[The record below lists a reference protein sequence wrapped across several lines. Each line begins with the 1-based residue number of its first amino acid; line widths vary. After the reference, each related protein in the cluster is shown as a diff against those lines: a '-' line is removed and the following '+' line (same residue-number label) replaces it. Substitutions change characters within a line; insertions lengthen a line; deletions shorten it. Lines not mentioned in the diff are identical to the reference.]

1 MSVSSEIIVKAFIKM
16 MNKNFLDAY
25 LVKKGDNKSG
35 EIFLKVSNLLGYA
48 MLYSY
53 RKSNINNPW
62 EIYGSES
69 WQIDTDINRKLDKI
83 TSIDSDAWIIELEDK
98 NGKFSSFKEE
108 A

>member
-16 MNKNFLDAY
+16 MNKLFLDAY

-69 WQIDTDINRKLDKI
+69 WQTDTDINKKLDKI

-98 NGKFSSFKEE
+98 GGKFSSFKEE
-108 A
+108 S

>member
-1 MSVSSEIIVKAFIKM
+1 MSVSSEIIVKSFIKT
-16 MNKNFLDAY
+16 MNKLFLDAY

-69 WQIDTDINRKLDKI
+69 WQTDTDINKKLDKI

-98 NGKFSSFKEE
+98 SGKFSSFKEE
-108 A
+108 S

>member
-53 RKSNINNPW
+53 RKSNINKPW

-69 WQIDTDINRKLDKI
+69 WQIDTDINKKLDKI

>member
-1 MSVSSEIIVKAFIKM
+1 MSVSSEIIVKAFIKT
-16 MNKNFLDAY
+16 MNKLFLDAY

-35 EIFLKVSNLLGYA
+35 EIFLKVSNLQGCA

-69 WQIDTDINRKLDKI
+69 WQIDTDINKKLDKI

>member
-16 MNKNFLDAY
+16 MNKIFLDAY

-69 WQIDTDINRKLDKI
+69 WQTDTDINKKLDKI

-98 NGKFSSFKEE
+98 SGKFSSFKEE
-108 A
+108 S

>member
-69 WQIDTDINRKLDKI
+69 WQIDTDINKKLDKI

-98 NGKFSSFKEE
+98 NGKFSNFKEE
-108 A
+108 V

>member
-1 MSVSSEIIVKAFIKM
+1 MSVSSEIIVKAFIKL

-62 EIYGSES
+62 EIYGSAS
-69 WQIDTDINRKLDKI
+69 WQTDTDINKKLDKI

-98 NGKFSSFKEE
+98 SGKFSSFKEE
-108 A
+108 S

>member
-16 MNKNFLDAY
+16 MNKLFLDAY

-69 WQIDTDINRKLDKI
+69 WQTDTDINKKLDKI

-98 NGKFSSFKEE
+98 SGKFSSFKEE
-108 A
+108 F

>member
-16 MNKNFLDAY
+16 MNKIFLDAY

-35 EIFLKVSNLLGYA
+35 EIFLKVSNLLGCA

-69 WQIDTDINRKLDKI
+69 WQIDTDINKKLDKI

>member
-69 WQIDTDINRKLDKI
+69 WQIDTDINKKLDKI

>member
-62 EIYGSES
+62 EIYGSVS
-69 WQIDTDINRKLDKI
+69 WQTDTDINKKLDKI

>member
-69 WQIDTDINRKLDKI
+69 WQIDNDINKKLDKI

>member
-1 MSVSSEIIVKAFIKM
+1 
-16 MNKNFLDAY
+16 
-25 LVKKGDNKSG
+25 
-35 EIFLKVSNLLGYA
+35 

-53 RKSNINNPW
+53 RKSNINSPW

-69 WQIDTDINRKLDKI
+69 WQIDTDINKKLDKI

>member
-16 MNKNFLDAY
+16 MNKNFLEAY

-69 WQIDTDINRKLDKI
+69 WQIDTDINKKLDKI

>member
-16 MNKNFLDAY
+16 MNKLFLDAY

-62 EIYGSES
+62 EIYGSAS
-69 WQIDTDINRKLDKI
+69 WQTDTDINKKLDKI

-98 NGKFSSFKEE
+98 SGKFSSFKEE
-108 A
+108 Y

>member
-16 MNKNFLDAY
+16 MNKLFLDAY

-69 WQIDTDINRKLDKI
+69 WQTDTDINKKLDKI

-98 NGKFSSFKEE
+98 SGKFSSFKEE
-108 A
+108 S

>member
-1 MSVSSEIIVKAFIKM
+1 MSVSSEIIVKAFIKL

-25 LVKKGDNKSG
+25 LVKKGDTKSG
-35 EIFLKVSNLLGYA
+35 EIFLKVSNLQGYA

-69 WQIDTDINRKLDKI
+69 WQIDTDINKKLDKI
-83 TSIDSDAWIIELEDK
+83 SSIDPDAWIIELEDK
-98 NGKFSSFKEE
+98 SGKFSSFKEE
-108 A
+108 S